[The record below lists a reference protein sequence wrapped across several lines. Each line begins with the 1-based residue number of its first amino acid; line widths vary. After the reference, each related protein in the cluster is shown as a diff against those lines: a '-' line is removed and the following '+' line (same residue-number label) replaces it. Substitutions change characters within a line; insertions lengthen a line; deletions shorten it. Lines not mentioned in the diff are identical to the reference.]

1 MTEKD
6 FRQLKDLRTPGE
18 WIDKALLIPERKH
31 KPPFL
36 FRPSVIGAAASLL
49 IIAAAALT
57 LFLNLRQLPEPEPQT
72 VFQTATTAAA
82 TAAETVRP
90 SQTAASQ
97 PSAAIPQTTAKPQT
111 AATQAPSSSQTA
123 PAVSPSGSSNPS
135 PTPLP
140 TVKPTVS
147 PTVKP
152 TGSPT
157 VTPTAAPTTPATAA
171 TQPLTEPTQ
180 TPTQTAAQTPTE
192 TSPEEAVQTET
203 TDDPQVATSPRKPFY
218 GRVTIRISPKCPLY
232 NNRFL
237 YIAVLDRNGQACNP
251 FTIALKLTDGEMT
264 IYPISYSMYLYK
276 GEDYV
281 LRLNDHNGFERRA
294 WFTPADG
301 NIEININD

>member
-72 VFQTATTAAA
+72 FFQTATTATA

-97 PSAAIPQTTAKPQT
+97 PPPAIPQTTAKPQT

-123 PAVSPSGSSNPS
+123 PAVPPSGSSNPS

-140 TVKPTVS
+140 TVKPTISPTVS

-157 VTPTAAPTTPATAA
+157 APPTVKPTAAPTTPATYA
-171 TQPLTEPTQ
+171 TQPLT
-180 TPTQTAAQTPTE
+180 TPTE
-192 TSPEEAVQTET
+192 IKPTVPATVPATLPKEEELYYMGRIVFHAGQDSAFADSASVSVTLSQSGYTYSNLTVPLRPDGTGKKRGVLPVYEEAILLYADSACT
-203 TDDPQVATSPRKPFY
+203 
-218 GRVTIRISPKCPLY
+218 VTVSGDCHTVSKTV
-232 NNRFL
+232 FL
-237 YIAVLDRNGQACNP
+237 TFG
-251 FTIALKLTDGEMT
+251 
-264 IYPISYSMYLYK
+264 
-276 GEDYV
+276 
-281 LRLNDHNGFERRA
+281 NDV
-294 WFTPADG
+294 
-301 NIEININD
+301 IINL